1 MKNEQSVAIYLWLLL
16 VPFFWGGAFVA
27 AEHLVTELPPIT
39 AATLRFGLAGVILMI
54 IVFIQGK
61 FDIGSVKKQWLP
73 LLLMAITGIFGYN
86 LFFFIG
92 LNLTSAI
99 NGSLIVATSPVLLT
113 LGAVIFLN
121 ERWNK
126 ELGLG
131 LVLSLIGV
139 TIVISEGSLDIL
151 TSLAF
156 NKGDL
161 LFLGGLIC
169 WVAHGLLGKVAMRDV
184 SPIVTTMMTTFIG
197 AALLGVCSIFEKGW
211 GGVPQLSLQ
220 AWGEMAF
227 MVICSSVIGFLLWND
242 GIKQIG
248 ASKSSIYMNLVPINT
263 ALIAVFI
270 YGSSLTI
277 PQIFGMIMV
286 LAGVYLVTFHQ
297 YVKNKR
303 LERKV
308 KMKQVVNK

>member
-1 MKNEQSVAIYLWLLL
+1 
-16 VPFFWGGAFVA
+16 
-27 AEHLVTELPPIT
+27 
-39 AATLRFGLAGVILMI
+39 
-54 IVFIQGK
+54 
-61 FDIGSVKKQWLP
+61 
-73 LLLMAITGIFGYN
+73 
-86 LFFFIG
+86 
-92 LNLTSAI
+92 
-99 NGSLIVATSPVLLT
+99 
-113 LGAVIFLN
+113 
-121 ERWNK
+121 WNK

-169 WVAHGLLGKVAMRDV
+169 WVARGLLGKVAMRDV
-184 SPIVTTMMTTFIG
+184 SPIVTTMMSMSIG
-197 AALLGVCSIFEKGW
+197 AALLGVCSIFEEGW

-220 AWGEMAF
+220 AWGDMTF
-227 MVICSSVIGFLLWND
+227 MVICSSVIGFFLWND

-277 PQIFGMIMV
+277 LQIFGRIMV
-286 LAGVYLVTFHQ
+286 LEGV
-297 YVKNKR
+297 
-303 LERKV
+303 
-308 KMKQVVNK
+308 